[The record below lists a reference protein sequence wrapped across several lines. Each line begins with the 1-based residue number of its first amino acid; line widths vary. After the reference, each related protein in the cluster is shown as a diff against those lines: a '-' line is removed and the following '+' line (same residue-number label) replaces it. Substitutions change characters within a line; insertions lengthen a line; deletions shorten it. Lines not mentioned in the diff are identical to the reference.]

1 MDKTKLLLFISLLL
15 VNEKITAQ
23 QGINNNWL
31 MGYSSWGG
39 LPNGNTLFDFFSG
52 TPIINYDSLEME
64 FNHTHANIS
73 DLLLRISLM
82 ATFFFPLIFL
92 P

>member
-39 LPNGNTLFDFFSG
+39 SPFGQTKIDFYNG
-52 TPIINYDSLEME
+52 TPTFTYDSLEM
-64 FNHTHANIS
+64 
-73 DLLLRISLM
+73 
-82 ATFFFPLIFL
+82 
-92 P
+92 

>member
-31 MGYSSWGG
+31 MGYSSWGARHLG
-39 LPNGNTLFDFFSG
+39 KRKLIFIMAHRL
-52 TPIINYDSLEME
+52 L
-64 FNHTHANIS
+64 HTIVLRWIS
-73 DLLLRISLM
+73 DILM
-82 ATFFFPLIFL
+82 EIFPTNQVT
-92 P
+92 